1 MTLTPQESVTI
12 IMWGAHPVA
21 NVERLRAK
29 LRTPAKIVP
38 HDGGHLGDALAQAR
52 VAVAMRWGADMPPMP
67 NLAMLQ
73 LPGAGYDGIEFAAL
87 PADCR
92 VCNVHEHEIG
102 IGEYVLSAM
111 LEWSIGLCRM
121 DRAFKAGS
129 WEHSLTRFGP
139 THGEIHGKTVAILGF
154 GHIGRAVAHRAKAFG
169 MRVIAITRAP
179 LDDSAA
185 ADAVVPVE
193 RMGEALA
200 EADFVVLACPLTPRT
215 EGLIDRHRLAEMKR
229 DAVLINVARAR
240 VVDED
245 DLFAALSEKVI
256 GGAVLDVW
264 YRYPPPGEDEARPSR
279 HPFHKLDNV
288 IMTPHASAWTDG
300 LLERRWTVIADNI
313 DRFAA
318 GRPLRNIVAR
328 PDA

>member
-29 LRTPAKIVP
+29 IRTPAKIVP
-38 HDGGHLGDALAQAR
+38 HDGAHLGDALAQAR

-87 PADCR
+87 PAGCR

-154 GHIGRAVAHRAKAFG
+154 
-169 MRVIAITRAP
+169 
-179 LDDSAA
+179 
-185 ADAVVPVE
+185 
-193 RMGEALA
+193 
-200 EADFVVLACPLTPRT
+200 
-215 EGLIDRHRLAEMKR
+215 
-229 DAVLINVARAR
+229 
-240 VVDED
+240 
-245 DLFAALSEKVI
+245 
-256 GGAVLDVW
+256 
-264 YRYPPPGEDEARPSR
+264 
-279 HPFHKLDNV
+279 
-288 IMTPHASAWTDG
+288 
-300 LLERRWTVIADNI
+300 
-313 DRFAA
+313 
-318 GRPLRNIVAR
+318 
-328 PDA
+328 